1 MRRGW
6 RSSNSKT
13 CLQWRNACPA
23 HGPGP
28 LGQGFVAVIGDTARD
43 ELGSSQIRQPAQ
55 AIEIAMLHR
64 GLYFHLHTHHLTG
77 VVFEHHIHL
86 QLVPGAVAQHL

>member
-1 MRRGW
+1 MV
-6 RSSNSKT
+6 
-13 CLQWRNACPA
+13 
-23 HGPGP
+23 
-28 LGQGFVAVIGDTARD
+28 QGFVAVIGDTARD

-64 GLYFHLHTHHLTG
+64 GLYFHLHAHHLTG